1 MRKILGAIAMAGCM
15 MTGANA
21 AIVYQFQVTSME
33 CSGSHCEDWSSELN
47 SLTISMSAPIGELD
61 VRTVDWGTPIES
73 SQYYNS
79 NIVAVDFAALDIFVN
94 MQEGRCESLAL
105 CEMVASLQANDG
117 YLQGSIRT
125 LSTMYADTFMSTN
138 GSDLWSGYLNSDR
151 GPTTPDNRPIYSGVW
166 YAVPEPGALA
176 LLGVGLAGM
185 VGVRQRRRTAA
196 VAAST

>member
-21 AIVYQFQVTSME
+21 TIVYQFQVTSME

-47 SLTISMSAPIGELD
+47 SLTISMSAPMGALN

-73 SQYYNS
+73 TQYYNS

-94 MQEGRCESLAL
+94 MQEGRCESRVL
-105 CEMVASLQANDG
+105 CEMVASLQTNGG
-117 YLQGSIRT
+117 YLQGSIGT
-125 LSTMYADTFMSTN
+125 LSTTFADTFMSTN

-176 LLGVGLAGM
+176 LLGVGLVGM
-185 VGVRQRRRTAA
+185 IGVHQRRRTTA